1 MGILEIGVVSEGNNI
16 IKNQQVSNGTTNP
29 AKWVSCA
36 RYMGQL
42 SHMLPLCAHASI
54 SRPASKSCSAV
65 YFIIVKSKCI
75 HCTQQKRKFKVHH
88 MTCMY

>member
-1 MGILEIGVVSEGNNI
+1 MLETADVRENRDI

-42 SHMLPLCAHASI
+42 SHMLPSA
-54 SRPASKSCSAV
+54 KVSCIA
-65 YFIIVKSKCI
+65 
-75 HCTQQKRKFKVHH
+75 QKTKVGLGLTLSNH
-88 MTCMY
+88 